1 MEDLFD
7 RFVRDM
13 FPSTWPSRELGS
25 DIDWIPSTELIDKKT
40 YYLFRADVPGVK
52 KEDIAI
58 AVEGDLLS
66 IRGEMIR
73 ETKEESDDYYCC
85 ERSYGTFGRTL
96 RLPSEVQSSKI
107 EASLKDG
114 VIEIKLPKVKTSK
127 STRKE
132 IQVK

>member
-13 FPSTWPSRELGS
+13 FPSRWPSRELGS

-40 YYLFRADVPGVK
+40 HYLFRADVPGVK

-66 IRGEMIR
+66 IRGEIIR
-73 ETKEESDDYYCC
+73 ETKEEATITTAASVHMAPLDARCGC
-85 ERSYGTFGRTL
+85 HQRCKAARSRHH
-96 RLPSEVQSSKI
+96 
-107 EASLKDG
+107 
-114 VIEIKLPKVKTSK
+114 
-127 STRKE
+127 
-132 IQVK
+132 

>member
-1 MEDLFD
+1 LFD
-7 RFVRDM
+7 MVVCDM
-13 FPSTWPSRELGS
+13 FPSRWPSRELGS
-25 DIDWIPSTELIDKKT
+25 DIDWIPSTELIDKKMH
-40 YYLFRADVPGVK
+40 YLFLADVPGVK

-66 IRGEMIR
+66 IWGEMKR
-73 ETKEESDDYYCC
+73 ETKEESDDYCCC

-96 RLPSEVQSSKI
+96 RLPSEVQNSKVD
-107 EASLKDG
+107 ASLKDG
-114 VIEIKLPKVKTSK
+114 VLEIILPKVKTTK